1 NVVLKVV
8 IQEQPVLLLE
18 KDLNAKFII
27 SMEKNKTTITNLK
40 IPEGATGDTG
50 RERTKT
56 FTYDFSYFSA
66 DSKSP
71 NFVCQEMV
79 FKNLGMD
86 VLKSAF
92 EGYNACVFAYGQT
105 GSGKSYTMM
114 GNAGDAG
121 LIPRI
126 CEGLFSKISEKT
138 KRNEASFRT
147 EVSYLEIYNERV
159 RDLLRRKSSK
169 TNNLRIR
176 EHPKEGPYVEDL
188 SKHLVQ
194 NYADVEELMD
204 AGNINRT
211 TAATGMNDVSSRS
224 HAIFTINFT
233 QAKFDS
239 EMPCETVSKIH
250 LVDLAGSERADATG
264 ATGVR
269 LKEGGNINKSLVTLG
284 NVISALADLSQDAT
298 NPLSKKKQVF
308 VPYRD
313 SVLTWLLKDSLGGNS
328 KTIMIAT
335 ISPADVNYGETLS
348 TLRYANRAKN
358 IINKPTINE
367 DPNVKLIRELR
378 AEIAR
383 LKALLAQGNQIA
395 LLDSP
400 TALSMEEKL
409 QQNEARVQELTKEW
423 TNKWNETQDI
433 LKEQTL
439 ALRKEG
445 IGVVLDSEL
454 PHLIGIDDDLLSTG
468 IILYHLK
475 EGQTYVGRED
485 AITEQDIV
493 LHGLDLESEHCVFEN
508 LNGTVTLIPLNG
520 AQCSVNGIQITEPT
534 HLNQGAVI
542 LLGRTNM
549 FRFNHPKE
557 AAKLREKRKSGLLSS
572 FSLSMTDLS
581 KSCENLSAVMLY
593 NPGKQIEEMEEK
605 QKSDKA
611 ELVRMQQ
618 EVESQRKETEIV
630 QLQIRKQEE
639 SLKRR
644 SVHIESRL
652 KDLLAEKEK
661 FEEER
666 LREQQEIELQKKKQ
680 QEEIFDRV
688 KEELQRLQELNH
700 NEKVE
705 KMQIFCELE
714 KLKKEKDEQYLK
726 LESEKKRLEEQE
738 REQMMLVAHLEEQL
752 REKQV
757 MIELLKRGDVQ
768 RVEEERRDLEEIR
781 ESLLK
786 VKEARSEGDEN
797 HEELEKA
804 QNDFVEFK
812 RKQLEQL
819 SILEKDLIQQMDHL
833 GKEIADEKR
842 ALEHLKFAHEERLN
856 LKRDDEN
863 FMDALLKA
871 EEVDKVKPV
880 EHRLQSKVRQL
891 EYLKSNHLPALLE
904 EKQRASEILDR
915 GLLGLDNTLYQIEK
929 EIEEKEEQ
937 LAQYR
942 ASTNQLQQLQE
953 TFEFTANVAR
963 QEGKVRK
970 KEKEILESRE
980 KQQREALEQAVAK
993 LERRH
998 SALQRRST
1006 IDFEIE
1012 EQKQKLATLNNSCD
1026 EQAGLQASLEA
1037 EQKYLPFIRTSN
1049 CMLRCL
1055 YSLDHEIQQLKQKI
1069 YEGDG
1074 AQKGNHGIL
1083 DERLSHST
1091 SPASPTK
1098 PQPPAAPLVDDRINA
1113 FIEQEVQRRL
1123 QNIHHKAEDNH
1134 VSTSWSTESFKRM
1147 ICRSL
1152 GANPD
1157 DLKDPIKISIPR
1169 YVLCGQGKDEHY
1181 EFEIKITVLDETW
1194 TVFRRYS
1201 RFRELHK
1208 SLKLKYPEVA
1218 TLEFPPKKLFGNK
1231 DERVIAERRC
1241 HLEKYL
1247 RSFFSAMLKSPS
1259 SPLNIDKVGL
1269 TLSKYTICEFSP
1281 FFRKGVFD
1289 YSSHGTS

>member
-1 NVVLKVV
+1 MASVKVAV
-8 IQEQPVLLLE
+8 RVRPMNRRE

-40 IPEGATGDTG
+40 VPEGGTGDTG

-71 NFVCQEMV
+71 SFVCQEMV
-79 FKNLGMD
+79 FKNLGTD

-194 NYADVEELMD
+194 NYTDVEELMD

-485 AITEQDIV
+485 AVTEQDIV
-493 LHGLDLESEHCVFEN
+493 LHGLDLESEHCIFEN
-508 LNGTVTLIPLNG
+508 LNGTVNLIPLNG
-520 AQCSVNGIQITEPT
+520 AQCSVNGIQITEAT

-593 NPGKQIEEMEEK
+593 NPGLFPVKGPICLRLEFERQQREELEKLESKRKQIEEMEEK
-605 QKSDKA
+605 QRSDKA

-680 QEEIFDRV
+680 QEEIFARV

-700 NEKVE
+700 NEKAE
-705 KMQIFCELE
+705 KMQIFRELE
-714 KLKKEKDEQYLK
+714 KLKKEKDEQYIK

-738 REQMMLVAHLEEQL
+738 REQVMLVAHLEEQL

-768 RVEEERRDLEEIR
+768 RVEEEKRDLENIR

-797 HEELEKA
+797 CEELEKA
-804 QNDFVEFK
+804 QHDFVEFK

-819 SILEKDLIQQMDHL
+819 TILEKDLVQQMDHL
-833 GKEIADEKR
+833 EKEIADEKR
-842 ALEHLKFAHEERLN
+842 ALEHLKFAREEHLN
-856 LKRDDEN
+856 IKRDDEN
-863 FMDALLKA
+863 FVDAVLKA
-871 EEVDKVKPV
+871 EEVDKVKPA
-880 EHRLQSKVRQL
+880 EYRLQSKVRQL

-904 EKQRASEILDR
+904 EKQRASEVLDR

-963 QEGKVRK
+963 QEEKVRK

-1012 EQKQKLATLNNSCD
+1012 EQKQKLATLNNSCS

-1037 EQKYLPFIRTSN
+1037 EQKALEQDRE
-1049 CMLRCL
+1049 R
-1055 YSLDHEIQQLKQKI
+1055 LDQEIQQLKQKI

-1074 AQKGNHGIL
+1074 GQKGNHGTL
-1083 DERLSHST
+1083 EERLSHTT
-1091 SPASPTK
+1091 SPTSPTK
-1098 PQPPAAPLVDDRINA
+1098 PQPPTAPLVDDRINA

-1123 QNIHHKAEDNH
+1123 QNIHRKAEDND
-1134 VSTSWSTESFKRM
+1134 SLSWSTES
-1147 ICRSL
+1147 
-1152 GANPD
+1152 
-1157 DLKDPIKISIPR
+1157 LKDNER
-1169 YVLCGQGKDEHY
+1169 LNNG
-1181 EFEIKITVLDETW
+1181 TVQ
-1194 TVFRRYS
+1194 R
-1201 RFRELHK
+1201 
-1208 SLKLKYPEVA
+1208 KLKYE
-1218 TLEFPPKKLFGNK
+1218 
-1231 DERVIAERRC
+1231 
-1241 HLEKYL
+1241 
-1247 RSFFSAMLKSPS
+1247 
-1259 SPLNIDKVGL
+1259 
-1269 TLSKYTICEFSP
+1269 
-1281 FFRKGVFD
+1281 
-1289 YSSHGTS
+1289 

>member
-1 NVVLKVV
+1 MASVKVAV
-8 IQEQPVLLLE
+8 RVRPMNRRE
-18 KDLNAKFII
+18 KDLEAKFII
-27 SMEKNKTTITNLK
+27 QMEKSKTTITNLK
-40 IPEGATGDTG
+40 IPEGGTGDSG

-56 FTYDFSYFSA
+56 FTYDFSFYSA
-66 DSKSP
+66 DTKSP
-71 NFVCQEMV
+71 DYVSQETV
-79 FKNLGMD
+79 FKTLGTD
-86 VLKSAF
+86 VVKSAF

-114 GNAGDAG
+114 GNSGDSG

-126 CEGLFSKISEKT
+126 CEGLFSRINET
-138 KRNEASFRT
+138 TRWDEASFRT

-169 TNNLRIR
+169 TFNLRVR

-194 NYADVEELMD
+194 NYGDVEELMD

-224 HAIFTINFT
+224 HAIFTIKFT

-284 NVISALADLSQDAT
+284 NVISALADLSQDAA
-298 NPLSKKKQVF
+298 NPHVKKKQAF

-367 DPNVKLIRELR
+367 DANVKLIRELR
-378 AEIAR
+378 AEIVR
-383 LKALLAQGNQIA
+383 LKTLLAQGNQIA

-423 TNKWNETQDI
+423 TNKWNETQNI

-485 AITEQDIV
+485 ASTEQDIV

-508 LNGTVTLIPLNG
+508 VGGTVTLIPLSG
-520 AQCSVNGIQITEPT
+520 SQCSVNGVQIMEAT

-581 KSCENLSAVMLY
+581 KSCENLSTVMLY
-593 NPGKQIEEMEEK
+593 NPGLYPIKGPICLRLEFERQQREELEKLESKRKLIEEMEEK

-611 ELVRMQQ
+611 ELERMQQ

-644 SVHIESRL
+644 SFHIESRL

-680 QEEIFDRV
+680 EEESFFLVR
-688 KEELQRLQELNH
+688 EELQRLQELNN
-700 NEKVE
+700 NEKAE
-705 KMQIFCELE
+705 KIQIFQELDR
-714 KLKKEKDEQYLK
+714 LKREKDEQYAK
-726 LESEKKRLEEQE
+726 LELEKKRLEEQE
-738 REQMMLVAHLEEQL
+738 KEQVVLVAHLEGQL
-752 REKQV
+752 REKQE
-757 MIELLKRGDVQ
+757 MIALLRRGEVQ
-768 RVEEERRDLEEIR
+768 RLEEERRDLECIR
-781 ESLLK
+781 ESLLR
-786 VKEARSEGDEN
+786 VKDARAEGEEDR
-797 HEELEKA
+797 EELERA
-804 QNDFVEFK
+804 QLHFLEFK
-812 RKQLEQL
+812 RRQLIKL
-819 SILEKDLIQQMDHL
+819 ANLEKDLVQQRDL
-833 GKEIADEKR
+833 LRKEVEEEQEI
-842 ALEHLKFAHEERLN
+842 LECLRS
-856 LKRDDEN
+856 EN
-863 FMDALLKA
+863 E
-871 EEVDKVKPV
+871 EEVRLLEKNNDSVTDVTQVAQDLEKIRPA
-880 EHRLQSKVRQL
+880 EYRLQHKERQL
-891 EYLKSNHLPALLE
+891 QYLLQNHLPTLLE
-904 EKQRASEILDR
+904 EKQRALEVLDR
-915 GLLGLDNTLYQIEK
+915 GPLGLDNTLYQVEK
-929 EIEEKEEQ
+929 EMEEKEEQ
-937 LAQYR
+937 LAQYQAN
-942 ASTNQLQQLQE
+942 ASQLQKLQA
-953 TFEFTANVAR
+953 TFEFTANIAR
-963 QEGKVRK
+963 QEEKVRK

-980 KQQREALEQAVAK
+980 KQQREALELAVAR

-1006 IDFEIE
+1006 LGLEMD
-1012 EQKQKLATLNNSCD
+1012 EQRQKLATLSSSSSSSSS
-1026 EQAGLQASLEA
+1026 QQSGLQAGLEA
-1037 EQKYLPFIRTSN
+1037 EQEALEKDGERLE
-1049 CMLRCL
+1049 
-1055 YSLDHEIQQLKQKI
+1055 HEIQQLKQKI
-1069 YEGDG
+1069 CEVDG
-1074 AQKGNHGIL
+1074 VQKGYRGTL
-1083 DERLSHST
+1083 EGKAASSSLSSSDEKSHLV
-1091 SPASPTK
+1091 
-1098 PQPPAAPLVDDRINA
+1098 PLMDARVSA
-1113 FIEQEVQRRL
+1113 YIEEEVQRRL
-1123 QNIHHKAEDNH
+1123 QDLHRVIGKDS
-1134 VSTSWSTESFKRM
+1134 STSTDTMKNNEKLHNGTIQRKLKYERM
-1147 ICRSL
+1147 VSRSL

-1169 YVLCGQGKDEHY
+1169 YVLCGQGKDEHF
-1181 EFEIKITVLDETW
+1181 EFEVKVL
-1194 TVFRRYS
+1194 
-1201 RFRELHK
+1201 
-1208 SLKLKYPEVA
+1208 
-1218 TLEFPPKKLFGNK
+1218 
-1231 DERVIAERRC
+1231 
-1241 HLEKYL
+1241 
-1247 RSFFSAMLKSPS
+1247 
-1259 SPLNIDKVGL
+1259 
-1269 TLSKYTICEFSP
+1269 
-1281 FFRKGVFD
+1281 
-1289 YSSHGTS
+1289 